1 MTELAAARGATGS
14 RLSARASARRRA
26 ALASVVGALGVV
38 AGLAAVGV
46 VLSSRHTGSR
56 ETTAL
61 LVLLTGW
68 SFIACGLFAW
78 LRRPENRI
86 GLLMVGVG
94 FVSFL
99 AALGEAN
106 ASVPFTVGIVFAN
119 AALAL
124 FAHLLLAFPTGR
136 LETPFRRAAAIA
148 LYIDLLGLQ
157 LLWLLFADVRE
168 VGCGDCVA
176 GGIHEPAAL
185 SENGLLVWRNS
196 GVADAVD
203 TSQNALGIALGLAVA
218 TLLLH
223 RWRTAAPP
231 ARRALAPVLLS
242 GAVAVVVLLVAL
254 ATYVAWDVSA
264 QPLRWLALATYPLV
278 PFAFLIGILRVRLA
292 RSAVSSLVIE
302 LGETPAPGRLRDLL
316 SRSLGDP
323 SLELAYHVG
332 NHQLVDVDGHRVAL
346 PAPGTER
353 AATTVEHDGHPVAA
367 LVHDASLLEEPELL
381 DAVTAATGLALE
393 NERLQAELR
402 ARLEDLRRQEEEVR
416 QSRARIVEAADE
428 ARRRLERN
436 LHDGAQQRL
445 VALALTLRMAE
456 ARATQDPEGTREI
469 IGRAGADLAEALA
482 ELRELARG
490 IHPALLTER
499 GLGEAVEVLGRRAAV
514 PLEVAEMPDRRLPAP
529 IEAASYYLIAE
540 SLTNAARHADATK
553 VTVRVRCV
561 GGRATVEVHDDGVG
575 GADDVSGSGL
585 RGLRDRVEAL
595 DGRLE
600 VVSPPGGGTTIRAE
614 LPCDA

>member
-1 MTELAAARGATGS
+1 VTEIAAGRQATAS
-14 RLSARASARRRA
+14 RLDARTSARLRA
-26 ALASVVGALGVV
+26 ALAALLGLLGVV
-38 AGLAAVGV
+38 AGVAAVAV
-46 VLSSRHTGSR
+46 VLSSNHARSR

-61 LVLLTGW
+61 LLLLTGW
-68 SFIACGLFAW
+68 SFIGCGLFAW

-106 ASVPFTVGIVFAN
+106 ASMPFTVGIVFAN

-136 LETPFRRAAAIA
+136 LETRFRRAAAIA
-148 LYIDLLGLQ
+148 LYIDLVGLQ
-157 LLWLLFADVRE
+157 VLWLLFADVRE

-176 GGIHEPAAL
+176 GGLHEPAAL
-185 SENGLLVWRNS
+185 SENGLLVWRNA
-196 GVADAVD
+196 GAAGAID
-203 TSQNALGIALGLAVA
+203 TAQNGFGIALGLAVA
-218 TLLLH
+218 ALLLH
-223 RWRTAAPP
+223 RWRSAAPP

-292 RSAVSSLVIE
+292 RSAVGSLVIE

-316 SRSLGDP
+316 SRALGDP

-332 NHQLVDVDGHRVAL
+332 DHKLVDVDGHAVEL
-346 PAPGTER
+346 PAEGTDR
-353 AATTVEHDGHPVAA
+353 AATTVEHDGQPVAA

-381 DAVTAATGLALE
+381 DAVTAATGLALA

-402 ARLEDLRRQEEEVR
+402 ARLEDLRRQDEEVR
-416 QSRARIVEAADE
+416 RSRARIVEAGDA

-456 ARATQDPEGTREI
+456 SRATEDPEGTREI
-469 IGRAGADLAEALA
+469 IKAAGADLAEALS

-514 PLEVAEMPDRRLPAP
+514 PIEVAAMPDRRLPEP

-540 SLTNAARHADATK
+540 SLTNAARHAQATK
-553 VTVRVRCV
+553 VVVSVRCV
-561 GGRATVEVHDDGVG
+561 AGRAMVEVRDDGVG
-575 GADDVSGSGL
+575 GADDGTGSGL
-585 RGLRDRVEAL
+585 SGLRDRVEAL
-595 DGRLE
+595 DGSLE
-600 VVSPPGGGTTIRAE
+600 VVSPPGGGTTIRAD